1 MDDRIQELLERAR
14 ETAATAGE
22 YAGQMVDT
30 ARLRG
35 RLFALRTDINGLLHT
50 AGRLVYDAH
59 RGGAGGEDAL
69 EQVFSELDRK
79 GGRGVKY
86 HVILAAAAL
95 AANRQTVFR
104 ARPGRLL
111 QIRRTSFMNYTFAQ
125 YQESADYI
133 RSQIGALRHMGDIVE
148 KPH

>member
-79 GGRGVKY
+79 E
-86 HVILAAAAL
+86 AAAAEL
-95 AANRQTVFR
+95 PEVADFVEEFLPSFGSTLDQ
-104 ARPGRLL
+104 LL
-111 QIRRTSFMNYTFAQ
+111 
-125 YQESADYI
+125 
-133 RSQIGALRHMGDIVE
+133 G
-148 KPH
+148 

>member
-22 YAGQMVDT
+22 YTGQMVDT

-69 EQVFSELDRK
+69 EQVFSELD
-79 GGRGVKY
+79 
-86 HVILAAAAL
+86 
-95 AANRQTVFR
+95 
-104 ARPGRLL
+104 
-111 QIRRTSFMNYTFAQ
+111 
-125 YQESADYI
+125 
-133 RSQIGALRHMGDIVE
+133 QIGRAHV
-148 KPH
+148 

>member
-35 RLFALRTDINGLLHT
+35 RLFALRTDITGLLHT

-69 EQVFSELDRK
+69 EQVFSELDHK
-79 GGRGVKY
+79 E
-86 HVILAAAAL
+86 AAAAEL
-95 AANRQTVFR
+95 RSRLERLRQ
-104 ARPGRLL
+104 
-111 QIRRTSFMNYTFAQ
+111 
-125 YQESADYI
+125 
-133 RSQIGALRHMGDIVE
+133 E
-148 KPH
+148 KPL

>member
-22 YAGQMVDT
+22 YTGQMVDT

-69 EQVFSELDRK
+69 EQVFSE
-79 GGRGVKY
+79 
-86 HVILAAAAL
+86 AAAAEL
-95 AANRQTVFR
+95 RSRLERLRQ
-104 ARPGRLL
+104 
-111 QIRRTSFMNYTFAQ
+111 
-125 YQESADYI
+125 
-133 RSQIGALRHMGDIVE
+133 E
-148 KPH
+148 KPL

>member
-50 AGRLVYDAH
+50 AGRLV
-59 RGGAGGEDAL
+59 
-69 EQVFSELDRK
+69 
-79 GGRGVKY
+79 
-86 HVILAAAAL
+86 
-95 AANRQTVFR
+95 
-104 ARPGRLL
+104 
-111 QIRRTSFMNYTFAQ
+111 
-125 YQESADYI
+125 
-133 RSQIGALRHMGDIVE
+133 
-148 KPH
+148 

>member
-50 AGRLVYDAH
+50 AGRLVSVH
-59 RGGAGGEDAL
+59 
-69 EQVFSELDRK
+69 DRWSK
-79 GGRGVKY
+79 
-86 HVILAAAAL
+86 
-95 AANRQTVFR
+95 QC
-104 ARPGRLL
+104 
-111 QIRRTSFMNYTFAQ
+111 
-125 YQESADYI
+125 
-133 RSQIGALRHMGDIVE
+133 RSVLI
-148 KPH
+148 

>member
-59 RGGAGGEDAL
+59 RGSTGGEDAL
-69 EQVFSELDRK
+69 EQVFSELDHKEAAAAELRSRLERLRQEKPLYPRGGGTRTGPAFLRLFRK
-79 GGRGVKY
+79 GGGKLPFFIAFLAGGV
-86 HVILAAAAL
+86 
-95 AANRQTVFR
+95 
-104 ARPGRLL
+104 
-111 QIRRTSFMNYTFAQ
+111 
-125 YQESADYI
+125 
-133 RSQIGALRHMGDIVE
+133 
-148 KPH
+148 

>member
-1 MDDRIQELLERAR
+1 MKALELDDLSVEFEITSNRPDCLSMIGLAR

-59 RGGAGGEDAL
+59 RGSTGGEDAL

-79 GGRGVKY
+79 E
-86 HVILAAAAL
+86 AAAAEL
-95 AANRQTVFR
+95 RSRLERLRQ
-104 ARPGRLL
+104 
-111 QIRRTSFMNYTFAQ
+111 
-125 YQESADYI
+125 
-133 RSQIGALRHMGDIVE
+133 E
-148 KPH
+148 KPL

>member
-59 RGGAGGEDAL
+59 RGSTGGEDAL
-69 EQVFSELDRK
+69 EQVFSELDHK
-79 GGRGVKY
+79 E
-86 HVILAAAAL
+86 AAAAELEPARAPPAGEAAL
-95 AANRQTVFR
+95 AAGRTRTGPAGGFFGKGAEVALFHCFWR
-104 ARPGRLL
+104 AG
-111 QIRRTSFMNYTFAQ
+111 
-125 YQESADYI
+125 
-133 RSQIGALRHMGDIVE
+133 V
-148 KPH
+148 

>member
-59 RGGAGGEDAL
+59 RG
-69 EQVFSELDRK
+69 STELD
-79 GGRGVKY
+79 
-86 HVILAAAAL
+86 HQEAAAAEL
-95 AANRQTVFR
+95 RSRLERLRQ
-104 ARPGRLL
+104 
-111 QIRRTSFMNYTFAQ
+111 
-125 YQESADYI
+125 
-133 RSQIGALRHMGDIVE
+133 E
-148 KPH
+148 KPL

>member
-22 YAGQMVDT
+22 YTGQMVDT

-59 RGGAGGEDAL
+59 RGSTGGEDAL
-69 EQVFSELDRK
+69 EQVFSELDHKEAAAAELRTRTGPAFLRLFRK
-79 GGRGVKY
+79 GGGKLPFFLAFLADGV
-86 HVILAAAAL
+86 
-95 AANRQTVFR
+95 
-104 ARPGRLL
+104 
-111 QIRRTSFMNYTFAQ
+111 
-125 YQESADYI
+125 
-133 RSQIGALRHMGDIVE
+133 
-148 KPH
+148 

>member
-22 YAGQMVDT
+22 YAGQMGDT

-59 RGGAGGEDAL
+59 RGSTGGEDAL
-69 EQVFSELDRK
+69 EQVFSELDHKEAAAAELRSRLFRK
-79 GGRGVKY
+79 GGGKLPFFIAFLAGGV
-86 HVILAAAAL
+86 
-95 AANRQTVFR
+95 
-104 ARPGRLL
+104 
-111 QIRRTSFMNYTFAQ
+111 
-125 YQESADYI
+125 
-133 RSQIGALRHMGDIVE
+133 
-148 KPH
+148 

>member
-1 MDDRIQELLERAR
+1 M
-14 ETAATAGE
+14 
-22 YAGQMVDT
+22 
-30 ARLRG
+30 
-35 RLFALRTDINGLLHT
+35 
-50 AGRLVYDAH
+50 YDAH

-69 EQVFSELDRK
+69 EQVFSELDHKEAAAAELRSWPSASGRRSRSSRGGGTRTGPAFLRLFRK
-79 GGRGVKY
+79 GGGKLPFSLLFWRAGCKIP
-86 HVILAAAAL
+86 VILAAAAL

-133 RSQIGALRHMGDIVE
+133 RSQIGGFAPRW
-148 KPH
+148 P

>member
-59 RGGAGGEDAL
+59 RGSTGGEDAL
-69 EQVFSELDRK
+69 EQVFSELDHK
-79 GGRGVKY
+79 E
-86 HVILAAAAL
+86 AAAAEL
-95 AANRQTVFR
+95 RS
-104 ARPGRLL
+104 RLE
-111 QIRRTSFMNYTFAQ
+111 R
-125 YQESADYI
+125 
-133 RSQIGALRHMGDIVE
+133 LRLE
-148 KPH
+148 KPL

>member
-59 RGGAGGEDAL
+59 RGGAGGETL
-69 EQVFSELDRK
+69 EQVFGAGPQ
-79 GGRGVKY
+79 GGRGGE
-86 HVILAAAAL
+86 LRSASSA
-95 AANRQTVFR
+95 RQ
-104 ARPGRLL
+104 
-111 QIRRTSFMNYTFAQ
+111 
-125 YQESADYI
+125 
-133 RSQIGALRHMGDIVE
+133 E
-148 KPH
+148 KPL

>member
-59 RGGAGGEDAL
+59 RGSTGGEDAL
-69 EQVFSELDRK
+69 EQVFSELDHKEAAAAELRSRLEPRGGGTRTGPAFLRLFRK
-79 GGRGVKY
+79 GGGKLPFFIAFLAGGV
-86 HVILAAAAL
+86 
-95 AANRQTVFR
+95 
-104 ARPGRLL
+104 
-111 QIRRTSFMNYTFAQ
+111 
-125 YQESADYI
+125 
-133 RSQIGALRHMGDIVE
+133 
-148 KPH
+148 

>member
-59 RGGAGGEDAL
+59 RGSTGGEDAL
-69 EQVFSELDRK
+69 EQVFSELRS
-79 GGRGVKY
+79 R
-86 HVILAAAAL
+86 LERL
-95 AANRQTVFR
+95 RQ
-104 ARPGRLL
+104 
-111 QIRRTSFMNYTFAQ
+111 
-125 YQESADYI
+125 
-133 RSQIGALRHMGDIVE
+133 E
-148 KPH
+148 KPL

>member
-50 AGRLVYDAH
+50 AGRLAVSYTH
-59 RGGAGGEDAL
+59 L
-69 EQVFSELDRK
+69 TLPT
-79 GGRGVKY
+79 
-86 HVILAAAAL
+86 ILL
-95 AANRQTVFR
+95 V
-104 ARPGRLL
+104 
-111 QIRRTSFMNYTFAQ
+111 
-125 YQESADYI
+125 
-133 RSQIGALRHMGDIVE
+133 
-148 KPH
+148 

>member
-69 EQVFSELDRK
+69 EQVDHKE
-79 GGRGVKY
+79 
-86 HVILAAAAL
+86 AAAAEL
-95 AANRQTVFR
+95 RSRLERLRQ
-104 ARPGRLL
+104 
-111 QIRRTSFMNYTFAQ
+111 
-125 YQESADYI
+125 
-133 RSQIGALRHMGDIVE
+133 E
-148 KPH
+148 KPL